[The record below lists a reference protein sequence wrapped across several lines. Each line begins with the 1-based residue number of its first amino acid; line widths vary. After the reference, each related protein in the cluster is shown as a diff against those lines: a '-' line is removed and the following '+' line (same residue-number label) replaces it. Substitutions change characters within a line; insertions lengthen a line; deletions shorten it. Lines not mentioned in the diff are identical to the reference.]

1 MERSRR
7 KKGGE
12 EKKQS
17 SHCQVSYELLL
28 RWPKQLLDGRGLL
41 GGNIFK
47 NPARYNDACI
57 KNIMIVVI

>member
-17 SHCQVSYELLL
+17 LHFQVSYELLL